1 MNTNLKNTYKKI
13 MNNRNLQ
20 ENIPSFL
27 NGVIGKY
34 HTFST
39 VQLALLYYTYYE
51 MYCDDKD
58 LWDEQLLKYSKELN
72 AIITETIT
80 TSKRGKELEEYVI
93 QVDKLRCAII
103 SKMDTITSYS
113 DLIMIY
119 EYALNRVEYRFE
131 DMGDIEDDQEFA
143 RKVLRFIF
151 NSEDNVQI
159 NEMIKE
165 VIGQLPIRITRQKY
179 FDYFE
184 DGLHELNGVQEDTLE
199 TYIYLIRSSATLNI
213 TDDIKDE
220 YPKLWENKEF
230 LEKLDFKNITR
241 KEYETAINMVK
252 DAALYLEL
260 ISTTYY
266 NLMEVINE
274 LYVILICSPYIGIG
288 SHEDKIQEEAGLYII
303 RGINEAFLADKQEEP
318 GEDILNKFEVLEG
331 FLEKMNYDLMSFE
344 DGISYINTDHRP
356 LVESMMADKLL
367 NVLLLSKDLFSGS
380 VFIDLKKKSNAL
392 VDSKKIQ
399 TEIDKLKEDL
409 SNKFNDSDRMI
420 MRAIMANTINRLPVF
435 FKDHTEV
442 MNYVL
447 YSLDKCRD
455 IAEKYAC
462 MEIINSMME
471 D

>member
-1 MNTNLKNTYKKI
+1 MNMNLKNTYKKI
-13 MNNRNLQ
+13 INNHNLQ

-27 NGVIGKY
+27 NGVVGKY

-58 LWDEQLLKYSKELN
+58 IWDEQLLKYSKELN

-80 TSKRGKELEEYVI
+80 TSKSGKELEEYVI
-93 QVDKLRCAII
+93 QVDKLRGAII

-151 NSEDNVQI
+151 KSEDNVQI
-159 NEMIKE
+159 NEIIKE

-179 FDYFE
+179 FDYFR

-220 YPKLWENKEF
+220 YPKLWEKKEF

-241 KEYETAINMVK
+241 KEYETAIDMVK

-303 RGINEAFLADKQEEP
+303 RGINEAFIADKQEEP

-344 DGISYINTDHRP
+344 DGISHINTDHRP
-356 LVESMMADKLL
+356 LVESMMGEKLL
-367 NVLLLSKDLFSGS
+367 NVLLLSKDLLSGS

-409 SNKFNDSDRMI
+409 SNKFKDSDRMI

-471 D
+471 N